1 MEREHAPGRFLPY
14 PELVETGELEPG
26 DEAPY
31 KILNSCTEPAGITG
45 AVDKVARRMLVPL
58 EPYGRPTSRHE
69 LAHVR
74 YSPRRPAAVRF
85 DRRVLASVEDA
96 RVNLALAARGVPLEL
111 GPEAE
116 LHVAWLLAAD
126 QKRGDVLAVWLRTI
140 ACIGTSAEP
149 MVSAL
154 LASWR
159 DGEGERVIAR
169 AQRIREKLEEA
180 RKASGLEAA
189 PEPRGRA
196 LARELAR
203 VLRAEGVLDARG
215 RSASE
220 YKIDCCTVHD
230 GDEDEHARRRGRED
244 AEQAEGVAKPGRMRV
259 TRALLTRAR
268 TGGLGPRA
276 WRAAREGSVVRYP
289 QRWPFDRAIFRQRAR
304 QSRGTVLVDVSGSMS
319 LKPADLDRML
329 ASTRTGLVVAIYSGK
344 GDEGELRVIADG
356 ARRAADAQLKSFGS
370 GNIVDLPALGWLAR
384 QPAPRL
390 WVSDGGVTGM
400 ADQPSRA
407 LKEQCFALC
416 KRSRIRRVA
425 KLDEVAAFVGA
436 APSVARRRPAAPT
449 GAKVDRET
457 RGDGAEAEAL

>member
-1 MEREHAPGRFLPY
+1 MERENTPARFLPY
-14 PELVETGELEPG
+14 PELVETSEREAG

-31 KILNSCTEPAGITG
+31 RILDSLAESAGVTG

-58 EPYGRPTSRHE
+58 EPYGRATTRHE
-69 LAHVR
+69 LGHVR
-74 YSPRRPAAVRF
+74 YSPRRPVAVRF

-111 GPEAE
+111 GAESE

-140 ACIGTSAEP
+140 ACIGTSVEP
-149 MVSAL
+149 MVRAL

-159 DGEGERVIAR
+159 YGEGERVLAR
-169 AQRIREKLEEA
+169 ALRIREKLEEA
-180 RKASGLEAA
+180 RKAGGLEAA

-220 YKIDCCTVHD
+220 YVIDCCTVHD
-230 GDEDEHARRRGRED
+230 GDAEEHARRRGRED
-244 AEQAEGVAKPGRMRV
+244 AEDAAGVVMPGRMRV

-268 TGGLGPRA
+268 QGGLGPRA
-276 WRAAREGSVVRYP
+276 WRSAREGSVVRFP
-289 QRWPFDRAIFRQRAR
+289 QRWPSDRAIFRQRAR
-304 QSRGTVLVDVSGSMS
+304 QSRGTVLIDVSGSMS

-329 ASTRTGLVVAIYSGK
+329 ATTRAGLVVAIYSGK
-344 GDEGELRVIADG
+344 GDEGELRVVADG
-356 ARRAADAQLKSFGS
+356 ARRAADAQLKGAGS
-370 GNIVDLPALGWLAR
+370 GNIVDLPALAWLAR

-390 WVSDGGVTGM
+390 WVSDGGVTGKG
-400 ADQPSRA
+400 DQPSRA

-425 KLDEVAAFVGA
+425 KLDEVAAFAGA
-436 APSVARRRPAAPT
+436 APSARRRRSAAPA
-449 GAKVDRET
+449 GAKVDREAG
-457 RGDGAEAEAL
+457 GDGAEAEAL